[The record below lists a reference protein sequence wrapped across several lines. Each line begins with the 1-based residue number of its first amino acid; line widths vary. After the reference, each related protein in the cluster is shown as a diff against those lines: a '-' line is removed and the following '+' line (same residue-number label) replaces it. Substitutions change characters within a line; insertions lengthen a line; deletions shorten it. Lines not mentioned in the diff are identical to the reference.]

1 MLNASTYGYASKTN
15 VTHSIYTSMH
25 GQSFVVLLTCL
36 YMCKGI
42 CYICCI
48 FNNNTCYYDVDTFI
62 TSRCHAAEKVA
73 LINSLNLGPNVLL
86 GVASF
91 QGAKGVYIYVG
102 GFLPPRA
109 RNRTGTPARPDPR
122 SIRSVLLVHRA
133 LFGIA
138 S

>member
-48 FNNNTCYYDVDTFI
+48 FNNNTYACYYDVDTFI

-91 QGAKGVYIYVG
+91 QGAKGAH
-102 GFLPPRA
+102 RA
-109 RNRTGTPARPDPR
+109 REIGQAHRPDPR